1 MKEKKKG
8 ISVLRWPWNLLLSV
22 ALALVLGYFIG
33 YLWSCLLGIALLGWL
48 RRQDP
53 DMPDGSYCMEKTHK
67 RLAHLGWAALCLA
80 LGVCLLVY
88 GWMMLQELSLIH
100 I

>member
-8 ISVLRWPWNLLLSV
+8 VSVLRWPWNLLLSV

-67 RLAHLGWAALCLA
+67 RCAAFHRVYFN
-80 LGVCLLVY
+80 GQGMPLL
-88 GWMMLQELSLIH
+88 H
-100 I
+100 IPL

>member
-8 ISVLRWPWNLLLSV
+8 VSVLRWPWNLLLSV

-53 DMPDGSYCMEKTHK
+53 DMPPC
-67 RLAHLGWAALCLA
+67 ALLWESA
-80 LGVCLLVY
+80 FWSTAG
-88 GWMMLQELSLIH
+88 
-100 I
+100 